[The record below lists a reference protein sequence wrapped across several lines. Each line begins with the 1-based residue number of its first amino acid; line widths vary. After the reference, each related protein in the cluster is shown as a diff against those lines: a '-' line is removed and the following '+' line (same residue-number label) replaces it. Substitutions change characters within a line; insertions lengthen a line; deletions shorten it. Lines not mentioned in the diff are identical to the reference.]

1 MLSELEDARAKITSS
16 RVYVSNEK
24 ENDQERLMGIKRQL
38 TILRKEFEDSKM
50 KWHQVL
56 DGLRKRKASEEV
68 KVRSLNEKFR
78 QEVGEI
84 AAMTRAARES
94 VASMD
99 GRIDAARV
107 RAATGQI
114 FRSRRP
120 TRSQAV
126 QGPAAA
132 RRPGSSRPSR
142 GSVCLA
148 R

>member
-1 MLSELEDARAKITSS
+1 
-16 RVYVSNEK
+16 
-24 ENDQERLMGIKRQL
+24 
-38 TILRKEFEDSKM
+38 M

-107 RAATGQI
+107 RAAEREAYATYLKEELSKEREKVNNRPQLRKQLPPEPPMPSDEEI
-114 FRSRRP
+114 RSLSLPEGRVP
-120 TRSQAV
+120 AV
-126 QGPAAA
+126 
-132 RRPGSSRPSR
+132 PGSNPPPNTVRE
-142 GSVCLA
+142 GE
-148 R
+148 